1 MFSARTAWDRT
12 PNLLALRRETLRARG
27 VDVVDLT
34 LSNPTEVGLAQE
46 ERALRDAL
54 GGGAL
59 GGYTPQPLGLLSA
72 REAVASEL
80 AARGAHLSAGQ
91 IFLTAS
97 TSEAYGQL
105 FGLLCDPGDNLLV
118 PMPGYPLLSFLA
130 DAAAVELRSYPL
142 ELEVGFGFDT
152 ETLEALADENTR
164 GVLVVSPANPTGQV
178 LSPDSQVALDALC
191 SGSDWALVV
200 DEVFCHFVRGG
211 RDPSTAAA
219 FEAEALTFT
228 LEGLSKSV
236 GLPQLKCAWTAVT
249 GTAPLRDEALARLE
263 LLADSYLSVSE
274 PTQRALKE
282 LLALGPPWRRR
293 VQLRLEDNLRT
304 LSAARPTD
312 APWSVLPSEGGWSA
326 VLRLPQSADE
336 TSLTLELL
344 EAGVY
349 VQPGHF
355 YDFPRGRFLV
365 LSLLPEPAR
374 FATGVQR
381 MVRTLAR
388 TLRAPDVRR
397 STEGAS
403 HL

>member
-34 LSNPTEVGLAQE
+34 VTNPTEVGLSQAE
-46 ERALRDAL
+46 HEVREAL
-54 GGGAL
+54 GRSAVN
-59 GGYTPQPLGLLSA
+59 GYSPEPFGLLPA
-72 REAVASEL
+72 REAVAKEL
-80 AARGAHLSAGQ
+80 AARGARVSASQ
-91 IFLTAS
+91 VLLTAS
-97 TSEAYGQL
+97 TSEAYRYL
-105 FGLLCDPGDNLLV
+105 LELLCDPGDNLLV

-164 GVLVVSPANPTGQV
+164 GVLVVSPASPSGQV
-178 LSPDSQVALDALC
+178 LSADSQVALDALC
-191 SGSDWALVV
+191 AGSGWALVV

-211 RDPSTAAA
+211 RAPSTAAA
-219 FEAEALTFT
+219 FEAEAVTFT

-249 GTAPLRDEALARLE
+249 GASPQRDEALARLE
-263 LLADSYLSVSE
+263 VLADGFLSVAE
-274 PTQRALKE
+274 PTQWALGR
-282 LLALGPPWRRR
+282 LLQLGPPWRHR
-293 VQLRLEDNLRT
+293 VRVRLEENLRA
-304 LSAARPTD
+304 LASARPSD
-312 APWSVLPSEGGWSA
+312 AAWSVLPSEGGWSS

-344 EAGVY
+344 EAGVH

-355 YDFPRGRFLV
+355 FDFPRGRFLV
-365 LSLLPEPAR
+365 LSLLPEPER

-381 MVRTLAR
+381 LAR
-388 TLRAPDVRR
+388 ALSRLLRP
-397 STEGAS
+397 
-403 HL
+403 

>member
-34 LSNPTEVGLAQE
+34 LTNPTEAGLAQP
-46 ERALRDAL
+46 ERAVREAL
-54 GGGAL
+54 GAATVN
-59 GGYTPQPLGLLSA
+59 GYAPEPFGLLSA
-72 REAVASEL
+72 REAVAAEL
-80 AARGAHLSAGQ
+80 ATRGAHVSARQ
-91 IFLTAS
+91 VFLTAS
-97 TSEAYGQL
+97 TSESYGYL
-105 FGLLCDPGDNLLV
+105 LELLCDPGDNLLV

-142 ELEVGFGFDT
+142 ELEVDFGFDT

-164 GVLVVSPANPTGQV
+164 GVVVVSPASPTGQV
-178 LSPDSQVALDALC
+178 LAPESQVALDALC
-191 SGSDWALVV
+191 AGSGWALVV

-211 RDPSTAAA
+211 RAPSTVAALDG
-219 FEAEALTFT
+219 EALTFT

-249 GTAPLRDEALARLE
+249 GAAPLRDEALARLE
-263 LLADSYLSVSE
+263 VLADSFLSVAE
-274 PTQRALKE
+274 PTQRALGS
-282 LLALGPPWRRR
+282 LLALAPPWRHR
-293 VQLRLEDNLRT
+293 VQVRLEDNLRA
-304 LSAARPTD
+304 LAAARPKD

-326 VLRLPQSADE
+326 VLRLPQSTDE

-344 EAGVY
+344 EAGVH

-365 LSLLPEPAR
+365 LSLLPEPGR

-381 MVRTLAR
+381 MAR
-388 TLRAPDVRR
+388 TLGRVLRTAEP
-397 STEGAS
+397 
-403 HL
+403 

>member
-34 LSNPTEVGLAQE
+34 LSNPTEVGLALP
-46 ERALRDAL
+46 ERAVREAL
-54 GGGAL
+54 AASEVT
-59 GGYTPQPLGLLSA
+59 GYAPEPLGLLSA
-72 REAVASEL
+72 REGVVAEL
-80 AARGAHLSAGQ
+80 AQRGAHLSAAQ
-91 IFLTAS
+91 VFLTAS
-97 TSEAYGQL
+97 TSEAYSYL
-105 FGLLCDPGDNLLV
+105 FALLCDPGDNLLV

-142 ELEVGFGFDT
+142 ELEEGFGFDT

-178 LSPDSQVALDALC
+178 LTGESQLSLDALC
-191 SGSDWALVV
+191 AASGWALVV
-200 DEVFCHFVRGG
+200 DEVFGHFLRGG
-211 RDPSTAAA
+211 RRPSTAAA
-219 FEAEALTFT
+219 FEGEALTCT

-236 GLPQLKCAWTAVT
+236 GLPQLKCAWTALT
-249 GTAPLRDEALARLE
+249 GAAHLRDEALARLE
-263 LLADSYLSVSE
+263 ILADGFLSVAE
-274 PTQRALKE
+274 PTQRALKG
-282 LLALGPPWRRR
+282 LLALGPPWRHR
-293 VQLRLEDNLRT
+293 VQVRLEENVRT
-304 LSAARPTD
+304 LLAARPEG
-312 APWSVLPSEGGWSA
+312 AAWHVLASQGGWSS

-344 EAGVY
+344 EAGVH

-374 FATGVQR
+374 FALGIQR
-381 MVRTLAR
+381 LVRTLQ
-388 TLRAPDVRR
+388 R
-397 STEGAS
+397 SFHSAERP
-403 HL
+403 